1 MQHDVHVPINDG
13 LEPSLFRPSPPPMP
27 PPVVVVATA
36 AVHYLPGTLSPHTQA
51 KTNLRSGATVDAR
64 VQKPL
69 GETGDKQP
77 RPGPMAPQAPNDEPL
92 SQEEPYE
99 EEEDRLCFYVWGIS
113 SVTFITIIIPMGL
126 FVLSHPTVHPI
137 VHSTV
142 HPTPGTQTSQPRAT
156 PNSTAGLSELPDPQ
170 LCAMPLLSDWS
181 PALPPSHQ
189 DRPQFQGTT
198 PRPAFRFRD
207 VLCVLDIKY
216 HIKRPPYSPIY
227 LPLPYC
233 SKLIAS
239 SFAVV
244 DDRLVAKRGRLDA
257 AYLKELVDMN
267 KAGWL
272 VRGTQEV
279 PIYMNLGGD
288 RADSANISKALRDPA
303 SRKRLAAFVVNYTD
317 SHIINCEV
325 VAAVHDRRRPAQ
337 GVHLDWDHPG
347 AHCGDPNDAANLKD
361 FIADLQAMKMS
372 NVMLSVPPSPDLV
385 DLYNLN
391 QIMDMLKLVIV
402 KTHTL
407 RPDNTLACT
416 GDRAD
421 AFAAF
426 AAIRANLS
434 GIYRDKLAYSIQ
446 VQS

>member
-1 MQHDVHVPINDG
+1 MLRDVH
-13 LEPSLFRPSPPPMP
+13 
-27 PPVVVVATA
+27 
-36 AVHYLPGTLSPHTQA
+36 A

-69 GETGDKQP
+69 GETADKQP

-126 FVLSHPTVHPI
+126 F
-137 VHSTV
+137 
-142 HPTPGTQTSQPRAT
+142 
-156 PNSTAGLSELPDPQ
+156 

-257 AYLKELVDMN
+257 AYLRELVDMN

-317 SHIINCEV
+317 SHIIN
-325 VAAVHDRRRPAQ
+325 

-426 AAIRANLS
+426 TAIRANLS